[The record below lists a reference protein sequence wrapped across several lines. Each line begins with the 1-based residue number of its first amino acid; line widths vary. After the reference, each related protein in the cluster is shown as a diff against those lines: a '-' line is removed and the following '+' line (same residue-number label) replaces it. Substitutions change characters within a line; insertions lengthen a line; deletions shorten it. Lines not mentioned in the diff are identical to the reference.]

1 MERVHWD
8 GSTDVTKQVRSLPD
22 DLTESLFQYLPV
34 EIPFTAEMERLA
46 DRYVNNDI
54 DWRHYPA
61 FQAAAFLRPK
71 ADSEHKRRR
80 TEFGQL
86 RRSAEAEGF
95 ALPDV
100 FCELVETDNY
110 INRLHHNGIWLR
122 LPEELWRLPA
132 APSRLMFLMF
142 TEGQGCC
149 HWHLLLSPD
158 GTHSVVCSDNAFG
171 LPSAWM
177 SGKVPDHS
185 KWEVQL
191 CADSVEEW
199 LFHFFTEAAEYDR
212 QYLESLNGYFES
224 EQLK

>member
-8 GSTDVTKQVRSLPD
+8 GSTEVAKHVSSLPD
-22 DLTESLFQYLPV
+22 NLTETLFQYLPA

-71 ADSEHKRRR
+71 TDSEHERRR
-80 TEFGQL
+80 AEFSEL
-86 RRSAEAEGF
+86 RRSVEAEGF
-95 ALPDV
+95 SLPDV
-100 FCELVETDNY
+100 FCRFVESDNY
-110 INRLHHNGIWLR
+110 IDRLHHNTIWLQ

-132 APSRLMFLMF
+132 DPSRLMFLMF
-142 TEGQGCC
+142 SEGQGCC

-158 GTHSVVCSDNAFG
+158 GTHSVVCSDHAFG
-171 LPSAWM
+171 CPSVWM
-177 SGKVPDHS
+177 SGQVPDYS
-185 KWEVQL
+185 EWKVQL

-199 LFHFFTEAAEYDR
+199 LFHFFTEAAEGDR
-212 QYLESLNGYFES
+212 QYLEQLNSYFKS
-224 EQLK
+224 EQVR

>member
-1 MERVHWD
+1 MKRVHWD
-8 GSTDVTKQVRSLPD
+8 GSTDVRRQVLSLPD
-22 DLTESLFQYLPV
+22 RLTETLFQYLPA
-34 EIPFTAEMERLA
+34 EIPFTPEMGELA

-71 ADSEHKRRR
+71 TDAEHNRRR
-80 TEFGQL
+80 AEFSQL
-86 RRSAEAEGF
+86 RRSAETEGF
-95 ALPDV
+95 SLPDV

-110 INRLHHNGIWLR
+110 IDRLHHNGIWLR

-158 GTHSVVCSDNAFG
+158 GTHSVVCSDYAFG
-171 LPSAWM
+171 CLWM
-177 SGKVPDHS
+177 SGRVPDYS
-185 KWEVQL
+185 KWEVRL
-191 CADSVEEW
+191 CADSAEEW
-199 LFHFFTEAAEYDR
+199 LFHFLPPHQNSWVNSGSGR
-212 QYLESLNGYFES
+212 SPS
-224 EQLK
+224 W